1 MSTSKNKQIK
11 QVTPKKF
18 NLCKNNIPRREYL
31 NCSQCKLTL
40 DLGCANVPF
49 VRFNLMDADRKKK
62 WKCDKCLSKPQHNSP
77 PIIQPASSSPYRDEI
92 CMQHENITTRQRKK
106 PRASSV
112 ELLDRSSIESI
123 VENCST
129 LTGDTRR
136 SLPDLTT
143 EDTKELQYEI
153 NTLKTKLASA
163 HLEID
168 RLSMQVT
175 ELQKKIDE
183 QQRNNKVLKQ
193 LVSESPTRK
202 STLLKQ
208 KLRISPNTSTP
219 QREMN
224 PFANEKSCTKPH
236 AGFPI
241 PSFTQT
247 FERRRTS
254 DSSRSKL
261 NDTNESINTTSR

>member
-1 MSTSKNKQIK
+1 
-11 QVTPKKF
+11 
-18 NLCKNNIPRREYL
+18 
-31 NCSQCKLTL
+31 
-40 DLGCANVPF
+40 
-49 VRFNLMDADRKKK
+49 MDADRKKK

-202 STLLKQ
+202 STPLKQ

-224 PFANEKSCTKPH
+224 PSANEKSCTKPH
-236 AGFPI
+236 APCMHDTIRYLASRKLLKGEELPTRQDQNSTI
-241 PSFTQT
+241 QT
-247 FERRRTS
+247 NLSTRHQR
-254 DSSRSKL
+254 K
-261 NDTNESINTTSR
+261 SIS